1 MSIQS
6 ASQDNFFELGG
17 HSFAVPF
24 RSSLESGE
32 PSTWTCRSAEYFR
45 ASPNRRTCAGSG
57 ESQGRGLKARM
68 PPLIRRPPLSPK
80 DALISQLDQLSPEE
94 IRALLDNVIARRP
107 SAAGA

>member
-1 MSIQS
+1 MSVRSI
-6 ASQDNFFELGG
+6 FEHPLI
-17 HSFAVPF
+17 
-24 RSSLESGE
+24 
-32 PSTWTCRSAEYFR
+32 AEL
-45 ASPNRRTCAGSG
+45 AQEVEKTKAA
-57 ESQGRGLKARM
+57 GLKARM